1 MKSFVQKHG
10 KLLISVAVALMVA
23 AACMGTLM
31 QNKQTRSLVGAWMI
45 YDGYDGGDL
54 APNVLVFAADGT
66 GIGYALDS
74 DGLDNGME
82 NILLPRERL
91 SDAQPFHWQQ
101 SGKTL
106 TMTYDAGDTRQLE
119 IGISP
124 MGNTRELSLT
134 LRGLGGGWIP
144 VTIAEKYYFQIHLR
158 HLLAPFPFWRPLI
171 PLSVA
176 LLRCVSFTLA
186 RMKNSRRIL
195 AHSYLEIV

>member
-10 KLLISVAVALMVA
+10 KLLINVAVALMVA

-119 IGISP
+119 IDISP

-134 LRGLGGGWIP
+134 LGGWGGGWIP
-144 VTIAEKYYFQIHLR
+144 VTIAE
-158 HLLAPFPFWRPLI
+158 
-171 PLSVA
+171 
-176 LLRCVSFTLA
+176 
-186 RMKNSRRIL
+186 
-195 AHSYLEIV
+195 

>member
-82 NILLPRERL
+82 NILFPRERL

-134 LRGLGGGWIP
+134 LGGLGGGWIP
-144 VTIAEKYYFQIHLR
+144 VTIAE
-158 HLLAPFPFWRPLI
+158 
-171 PLSVA
+171 
-176 LLRCVSFTLA
+176 
-186 RMKNSRRIL
+186 
-195 AHSYLEIV
+195 

>member
-23 AACMGTLM
+23 AACVGTLM
-31 QNKQTRSLVGAWMI
+31 QNRQTRSLVGAWMI

-82 NILLPRERL
+82 NIVLPRERL

-106 TMTYDAGDTRQLE
+106 TMTYDAGDTLQLE
-119 IGISP
+119 IGIFP
-124 MGNTRELSLT
+124 MGSTRELSLT
-134 LRGLGGGWIP
+134 LAGVSGGWIP
-144 VTIAEKYYFQIHLR
+144 VTIAE
-158 HLLAPFPFWRPLI
+158 
-171 PLSVA
+171 
-176 LLRCVSFTLA
+176 
-186 RMKNSRRIL
+186 
-195 AHSYLEIV
+195 

>member
-31 QNKQTRSLVGAWMI
+31 QNRQTRSLVGAWMI

-119 IGISP
+119 IDIFP

-134 LRGLGGGWIP
+134 LGGLGGGWIP
-144 VTIAEKYYFQIHLR
+144 VTIAE
-158 HLLAPFPFWRPLI
+158 
-171 PLSVA
+171 
-176 LLRCVSFTLA
+176 
-186 RMKNSRRIL
+186 
-195 AHSYLEIV
+195 

>member
-74 DGLDNGME
+74 DGLDNGVE
-82 NILLPRERL
+82 NIVLPRERL

-124 MGNTRELSLT
+124 MGSTRELSLT
-134 LRGLGGGWIP
+134 LAGVGGGWIP
-144 VTIAEKYYFQIHLR
+144 VTITE
-158 HLLAPFPFWRPLI
+158 
-171 PLSVA
+171 
-176 LLRCVSFTLA
+176 
-186 RMKNSRRIL
+186 
-195 AHSYLEIV
+195 

>member
-124 MGNTRELSLT
+124 MGSTRELSLT
-134 LRGLGGGWIP
+134 LAGVSGGWIP
-144 VTIAEKYYFQIHLR
+144 VTIAE
-158 HLLAPFPFWRPLI
+158 
-171 PLSVA
+171 
-176 LLRCVSFTLA
+176 
-186 RMKNSRRIL
+186 
-195 AHSYLEIV
+195 

>member
-1 MKSFVQKHG
+1 MCRKHG

-31 QNKQTRSLVGAWMI
+31 QNRQTRSLVGAWMI

-134 LRGLGGGWIP
+134 LAGVGGGWIP
-144 VTIAEKYYFQIHLR
+144 VTIAE
-158 HLLAPFPFWRPLI
+158 
-171 PLSVA
+171 
-176 LLRCVSFTLA
+176 
-186 RMKNSRRIL
+186 
-195 AHSYLEIV
+195 

>member
-1 MKSFVQKHG
+1 MKSFVQKYG
-10 KLLISVAVALMVA
+10 KLLISVAVALIVA

-45 YDGYDGGDL
+45 DDGDDGGDL

-82 NILLPRERL
+82 NIVLPRERL

-124 MGNTRELSLT
+124 MGSTRELSLT
-134 LRGLGGGWIP
+134 LAGVGGGWIP
-144 VTIAEKYYFQIHLR
+144 VTITE
-158 HLLAPFPFWRPLI
+158 
-171 PLSVA
+171 
-176 LLRCVSFTLA
+176 
-186 RMKNSRRIL
+186 
-195 AHSYLEIV
+195 

>member
-23 AACMGTLM
+23 AACVGTLM
-31 QNKQTRSLVGAWMI
+31 QNKQTRSLAGAWMI

-82 NILLPRERL
+82 NIVLPRERL
-91 SDAQPFHWQQ
+91 SDAQSFHWQQ

-124 MGNTRELSLT
+124 MGSTRELSLT
-134 LRGLGGGWIP
+134 LAGVGGGWIP
-144 VTIAEKYYFQIHLR
+144 VTIAE
-158 HLLAPFPFWRPLI
+158 
-171 PLSVA
+171 
-176 LLRCVSFTLA
+176 
-186 RMKNSRRIL
+186 
-195 AHSYLEIV
+195 

>member
-54 APNVLVFAADGT
+54 APNVLVFAEDGT

-119 IGISP
+119 IDISP
-124 MGNTRELSLT
+124 MENTRELSLT
-134 LRGLGGGWIP
+134 LGGLGGGWIP
-144 VTIAEKYYFQIHLR
+144 VTIAE
-158 HLLAPFPFWRPLI
+158 
-171 PLSVA
+171 
-176 LLRCVSFTLA
+176 
-186 RMKNSRRIL
+186 
-195 AHSYLEIV
+195 

>member
-10 KLLISVAVALMVA
+10 KLLISVAVALIVA

-31 QNKQTRSLVGAWMI
+31 QNMQTRSLVGAWMI

-82 NILLPRERL
+82 NIVLPRERL

-124 MGNTRELSLT
+124 MGSTRELSLT
-134 LRGLGGGWIP
+134 LAGVGGGWIP
-144 VTIAEKYYFQIHLR
+144 VTITE
-158 HLLAPFPFWRPLI
+158 
-171 PLSVA
+171 
-176 LLRCVSFTLA
+176 
-186 RMKNSRRIL
+186 
-195 AHSYLEIV
+195 

>member
-134 LRGLGGGWIP
+134 LAGVSGGWIP
-144 VTIAEKYYFQIHLR
+144 VTIAE
-158 HLLAPFPFWRPLI
+158 
-171 PLSVA
+171 
-176 LLRCVSFTLA
+176 
-186 RMKNSRRIL
+186 
-195 AHSYLEIV
+195 

>member
-124 MGNTRELSLT
+124 MGSTRELSLT
-134 LRGLGGGWIP
+134 LGGLGGGWIP
-144 VTIAEKYYFQIHLR
+144 VTIAE
-158 HLLAPFPFWRPLI
+158 
-171 PLSVA
+171 
-176 LLRCVSFTLA
+176 
-186 RMKNSRRIL
+186 
-195 AHSYLEIV
+195 

>member
-1 MKSFVQKHG
+1 
-10 KLLISVAVALMVA
+10 MVA

-119 IGISP
+119 IDISP

-134 LRGLGGGWIP
+134 LGGLGGGWIP
-144 VTIAEKYYFQIHLR
+144 VTIAE
-158 HLLAPFPFWRPLI
+158 
-171 PLSVA
+171 
-176 LLRCVSFTLA
+176 
-186 RMKNSRRIL
+186 
-195 AHSYLEIV
+195 

>member
-23 AACMGTLM
+23 AACVGTLM

-82 NILLPRERL
+82 NIVLPRERL

-119 IGISP
+119 IDISP

-134 LRGLGGGWIP
+134 LAGVGGGWIP
-144 VTIAEKYYFQIHLR
+144 VTIAE
-158 HLLAPFPFWRPLI
+158 
-171 PLSVA
+171 
-176 LLRCVSFTLA
+176 
-186 RMKNSRRIL
+186 
-195 AHSYLEIV
+195 

>member
-10 KLLISVAVALMVA
+10 KLLISVAVALIVA
-23 AACMGTLM
+23 AACVGTLM

-106 TMTYDAGDTRQLE
+106 TVTYDAGDTRQLE
-119 IGISP
+119 IDISP

-134 LRGLGGGWIP
+134 IAGVGGGWIP
-144 VTIAEKYYFQIHLR
+144 VTIAE
-158 HLLAPFPFWRPLI
+158 
-171 PLSVA
+171 
-176 LLRCVSFTLA
+176 
-186 RMKNSRRIL
+186 
-195 AHSYLEIV
+195 

>member
-124 MGNTRELSLT
+124 MGSTRELSLT
-134 LRGLGGGWIP
+134 LAGVGGGWIP
-144 VTIAEKYYFQIHLR
+144 VTIAE
-158 HLLAPFPFWRPLI
+158 
-171 PLSVA
+171 
-176 LLRCVSFTLA
+176 
-186 RMKNSRRIL
+186 
-195 AHSYLEIV
+195 

>member
-1 MKSFVQKHG
+1 
-10 KLLISVAVALMVA
+10 MVA

-124 MGNTRELSLT
+124 MGSTRELSLT
-134 LRGLGGGWIP
+134 LAGVGGGWIP
-144 VTIAEKYYFQIHLR
+144 VTITE
-158 HLLAPFPFWRPLI
+158 
-171 PLSVA
+171 
-176 LLRCVSFTLA
+176 
-186 RMKNSRRIL
+186 
-195 AHSYLEIV
+195 

>member
-23 AACMGTLM
+23 AACMGALM

-134 LRGLGGGWIP
+134 LAGVGGGWIP
-144 VTIAEKYYFQIHLR
+144 VTITE
-158 HLLAPFPFWRPLI
+158 
-171 PLSVA
+171 
-176 LLRCVSFTLA
+176 
-186 RMKNSRRIL
+186 
-195 AHSYLEIV
+195 

>member
-31 QNKQTRSLVGAWMI
+31 QNKQTRSLIGAWMI

-124 MGNTRELSLT
+124 MGSTRELSLT
-134 LRGLGGGWIP
+134 LAGVGGGWIP
-144 VTIAEKYYFQIHLR
+144 VTIAE
-158 HLLAPFPFWRPLI
+158 
-171 PLSVA
+171 
-176 LLRCVSFTLA
+176 
-186 RMKNSRRIL
+186 
-195 AHSYLEIV
+195 

>member
-1 MKSFVQKHG
+1 MKSFVQKYG
-10 KLLISVAVALMVA
+10 KLLISVAVALIVA

-82 NILLPRERL
+82 NIVLPRERL

-124 MGNTRELSLT
+124 MGSTRELSLT
-134 LRGLGGGWIP
+134 LAGVGGGWIP
-144 VTIAEKYYFQIHLR
+144 VTITE
-158 HLLAPFPFWRPLI
+158 
-171 PLSVA
+171 
-176 LLRCVSFTLA
+176 
-186 RMKNSRRIL
+186 
-195 AHSYLEIV
+195 

>member
-45 YDGYDGGDL
+45 YDGYDGGDP

-134 LRGLGGGWIP
+134 LGGLGGGWIP
-144 VTIAEKYYFQIHLR
+144 VTIAE
-158 HLLAPFPFWRPLI
+158 
-171 PLSVA
+171 
-176 LLRCVSFTLA
+176 
-186 RMKNSRRIL
+186 
-195 AHSYLEIV
+195 

>member
-54 APNVLVFAADGT
+54 APNVLVLAADGT

-119 IGISP
+119 IDISP

-134 LRGLGGGWIP
+134 IAGVGGGWIP
-144 VTIAEKYYFQIHLR
+144 VTIAE
-158 HLLAPFPFWRPLI
+158 
-171 PLSVA
+171 
-176 LLRCVSFTLA
+176 
-186 RMKNSRRIL
+186 
-195 AHSYLEIV
+195 

>member
-54 APNVLVFAADGT
+54 APNVLVFAADGM

-119 IGISP
+119 IDISP

-134 LRGLGGGWIP
+134 IAGVGGGWIP
-144 VTIAEKYYFQIHLR
+144 VTIAE
-158 HLLAPFPFWRPLI
+158 
-171 PLSVA
+171 
-176 LLRCVSFTLA
+176 
-186 RMKNSRRIL
+186 
-195 AHSYLEIV
+195 

>member
-66 GIGYALDS
+66 GVGYALDS

-82 NILLPRERL
+82 NIVLPRERL

-124 MGNTRELSLT
+124 MGSTRELSLT
-134 LRGLGGGWIP
+134 LAGVGGGWIP
-144 VTIAEKYYFQIHLR
+144 VTITE
-158 HLLAPFPFWRPLI
+158 
-171 PLSVA
+171 
-176 LLRCVSFTLA
+176 
-186 RMKNSRRIL
+186 
-195 AHSYLEIV
+195 

>member
-23 AACMGTLM
+23 ATCMGTLM

-82 NILLPRERL
+82 NIVLPRERL

-134 LRGLGGGWIP
+134 LAGVGGGWIP
-144 VTIAEKYYFQIHLR
+144 VTIAE
-158 HLLAPFPFWRPLI
+158 
-171 PLSVA
+171 
-176 LLRCVSFTLA
+176 
-186 RMKNSRRIL
+186 
-195 AHSYLEIV
+195 

>member
-31 QNKQTRSLVGAWMI
+31 QNRQTRSLVDAWMI

-119 IGISP
+119 IGIIP

-134 LRGLGGGWIP
+134 LGGLGGGWIP
-144 VTIAEKYYFQIHLR
+144 VTIAE
-158 HLLAPFPFWRPLI
+158 
-171 PLSVA
+171 
-176 LLRCVSFTLA
+176 
-186 RMKNSRRIL
+186 
-195 AHSYLEIV
+195 

>member
-134 LRGLGGGWIP
+134 LGGLGGGWIP
-144 VTIAEKYYFQIHLR
+144 VTIAE
-158 HLLAPFPFWRPLI
+158 
-171 PLSVA
+171 
-176 LLRCVSFTLA
+176 
-186 RMKNSRRIL
+186 
-195 AHSYLEIV
+195 

>member
-23 AACMGTLM
+23 AACVGMLM

-134 LRGLGGGWIP
+134 LAGVGGGWIP
-144 VTIAEKYYFQIHLR
+144 VTITE
-158 HLLAPFPFWRPLI
+158 
-171 PLSVA
+171 
-176 LLRCVSFTLA
+176 
-186 RMKNSRRIL
+186 
-195 AHSYLEIV
+195 

>member
-31 QNKQTRSLVGAWMI
+31 QNKQTRRLVGAWMI

-106 TMTYDAGDTRQLE
+106 TMTYDAGDIRQLE

-134 LRGLGGGWIP
+134 LGGLGGGWIP
-144 VTIAEKYYFQIHLR
+144 VTIAE
-158 HLLAPFPFWRPLI
+158 
-171 PLSVA
+171 
-176 LLRCVSFTLA
+176 
-186 RMKNSRRIL
+186 
-195 AHSYLEIV
+195 

>member
-23 AACMGTLM
+23 AACVGTLM
-31 QNKQTRSLVGAWMI
+31 QNKQARSLVGAWMI

-82 NILLPRERL
+82 NIVLPRERL

-124 MGNTRELSLT
+124 MGSTRELSLT
-134 LRGLGGGWIP
+134 LAGVGGGWIP
-144 VTIAEKYYFQIHLR
+144 VTITE
-158 HLLAPFPFWRPLI
+158 
-171 PLSVA
+171 
-176 LLRCVSFTLA
+176 
-186 RMKNSRRIL
+186 
-195 AHSYLEIV
+195 

>member
-10 KLLISVAVALMVA
+10 KLLISVVVALIVA
-23 AACMGTLM
+23 AACVGTLM

-134 LRGLGGGWIP
+134 LAGVGGGWIP
-144 VTIAEKYYFQIHLR
+144 VTITE
-158 HLLAPFPFWRPLI
+158 
-171 PLSVA
+171 
-176 LLRCVSFTLA
+176 
-186 RMKNSRRIL
+186 
-195 AHSYLEIV
+195 

>member
-23 AACMGTLM
+23 AACVGTLM

-82 NILLPRERL
+82 NIVLPRERL

-124 MGNTRELSLT
+124 MGSTRELSLT
-134 LRGLGGGWIP
+134 LAGVGGGWIP
-144 VTIAEKYYFQIHLR
+144 VTIAE
-158 HLLAPFPFWRPLI
+158 
-171 PLSVA
+171 
-176 LLRCVSFTLA
+176 
-186 RMKNSRRIL
+186 
-195 AHSYLEIV
+195 

>member
-10 KLLISVAVALMVA
+10 KLLISVVVALMVA
-23 AACMGTLM
+23 AACVGTLM
-31 QNKQTRSLVGAWMI
+31 QNRQTRSLVGAWMI

-124 MGNTRELSLT
+124 MGSTRELSLT
-134 LRGLGGGWIP
+134 LAGVGGGWIP
-144 VTIAEKYYFQIHLR
+144 VTITE
-158 HLLAPFPFWRPLI
+158 
-171 PLSVA
+171 
-176 LLRCVSFTLA
+176 
-186 RMKNSRRIL
+186 
-195 AHSYLEIV
+195 

>member
-124 MGNTRELSLT
+124 MGNTRKLSLT
-134 LRGLGGGWIP
+134 LGGLGGGWIP
-144 VTIAEKYYFQIHLR
+144 VTIAE
-158 HLLAPFPFWRPLI
+158 
-171 PLSVA
+171 
-176 LLRCVSFTLA
+176 
-186 RMKNSRRIL
+186 
-195 AHSYLEIV
+195 

>member
-10 KLLISVAVALMVA
+10 KLLISVVVALIVA

-31 QNKQTRSLVGAWMI
+31 QNMQTRSLVGAWMI

-82 NILLPRERL
+82 NIVLPRERL

-124 MGNTRELSLT
+124 MGSTRELSLT
-134 LRGLGGGWIP
+134 LAGVGGGWIP
-144 VTIAEKYYFQIHLR
+144 VTITE
-158 HLLAPFPFWRPLI
+158 
-171 PLSVA
+171 
-176 LLRCVSFTLA
+176 
-186 RMKNSRRIL
+186 
-195 AHSYLEIV
+195 

>member
-31 QNKQTRSLVGAWMI
+31 QNRQTRSLVGAWMI

-82 NILLPRERL
+82 NIVLPRERL

-119 IGISP
+119 IDISS

-134 LRGLGGGWIP
+134 LAGVGGGWIP
-144 VTIAEKYYFQIHLR
+144 VTIAE
-158 HLLAPFPFWRPLI
+158 
-171 PLSVA
+171 
-176 LLRCVSFTLA
+176 
-186 RMKNSRRIL
+186 
-195 AHSYLEIV
+195 

>member
-10 KLLISVAVALMVA
+10 KLLISVAVALIVA
-23 AACMGTLM
+23 AACVGTLM

-82 NILLPRERL
+82 NIVLPRERL
-91 SDAQPFHWQQ
+91 SDAQPFQWQQ

-124 MGNTRELSLT
+124 MGSTRELSLT
-134 LRGLGGGWIP
+134 LAGVGGGWIP
-144 VTIAEKYYFQIHLR
+144 VTIAE
-158 HLLAPFPFWRPLI
+158 
-171 PLSVA
+171 
-176 LLRCVSFTLA
+176 
-186 RMKNSRRIL
+186 
-195 AHSYLEIV
+195 

>member
-10 KLLISVAVALMVA
+10 KLLISVVVALIVA

-82 NILLPRERL
+82 NIVLPRERL

-124 MGNTRELSLT
+124 MGSTRELSLT
-134 LRGLGGGWIP
+134 LAGLGGGWIP
-144 VTIAEKYYFQIHLR
+144 VTITE
-158 HLLAPFPFWRPLI
+158 
-171 PLSVA
+171 
-176 LLRCVSFTLA
+176 
-186 RMKNSRRIL
+186 
-195 AHSYLEIV
+195 